1 MPPTKKDLYIQKG
14 ILVARKL
21 SVLGLA
27 DKCTNI
33 LSIDVTVIN
42 VDTPDT
48 NKSQQV
54 TIVVNLNSAGMHLNW
69 ETSHGK

>member
-14 ILVARKL
+14 ILVARRL

-27 DKCTNI
+27 DKRTNI